1 MFNPD
6 ESSILPPPL
15 RRWSHTLFLLALL
28 LLVGWLGYR
37 IAEPFLKPITVAVL
51 LAIVCYPIHH
61 RLERLLGRPALA
73 ALVSTLLVLLT
84 ILLPFL
90 LLGAAVRQELAD
102 LYQSLSEQTAQDG
115 GWVPWLAHVSERL
128 TGWLQRYLGTV
139 EVDLQALL
147 LERIRGVSQRF
158 LNDAASLLGDLV
170 SLVVDGVIAFSTLFF
185 LFRDGGEIYD
195 RLAGL
200 VPLQRSQLDR
210 LRYEIGRTITA
221 SVYGG
226 LAVALSQGGL
236 TALAFWAI
244 DLPSPVLWGIAAGLF
259 SFVPLVGPTIIWG
272 PAVVSLFVQ
281 GSWLKG
287 VVLLAWGAG
296 VIGLAD
302 NVVRPFVISSQVR
315 FYPLFVFLSL
325 LGGVQAFGL
334 LGLFIGPVVLALA
347 QAVVAIWREENQQS
361 SGVPTLILPVDW
373 RGESETAEPADRSRM
388 E

>member
-1 MFNPD
+1 MLNPE
-6 ESSILPPPL
+6 ESSPLPLSL
-15 RRWSHTLFLLALL
+15 RRWSHSLFLLALF

-37 IAEPFLKPITVAVL
+37 ISEPFLKPIITAVL
-51 LAIVCYPIHH
+51 LAIVYYPIHH
-61 RLERLLGRPALA
+61 RLDRFLRRPALA
-73 ALVSTLLVLLT
+73 ALTSTLLVLST

-102 LYQSLSEQTAQDG
+102 LYRSLSEQSVQDG
-115 GWVPWLAHVSERL
+115 GWGPWLTHVSERL
-128 TGWLQRYLGTV
+128 TAWLQRYLGTV
-139 EVDLQALL
+139 EIDLKTLL
-147 LERIRGVSQRF
+147 LERIRGVSQGF
-158 LNDAASLLGDLV
+158 LNDAASLLGDLI
-170 SLVVDGVIAFSTLFF
+170 SFVVDGVIAFFTLFF

-200 VPLQRSQLDR
+200 VPLQRGQLDR
-210 LRYEIGRTITA
+210 LRHEIGRTITA

-244 DLPSPVLWGIAAGLF
+244 GLPSPVLWGIAAGLF

-272 PAVVSLFVQ
+272 PAVISLFVQ

-287 VVLLAWGAG
+287 ALLLAWGAG

-347 QAVVAIWREENQQS
+347 QALVAIWREENQPS
-361 SGVPTLILPVDW
+361 TGVPTLILPADW
-373 RGESETAEPADRSRM
+373 PGESETVEPSGRSRI